1 MLEAR
6 LSKLDGV
13 RTAKVRGFDR
23 ESKFFFNLTVAENKS
38 VLPETV
44 RKMLADLKK
53 ETKGDEDYPYNSMQ
67 ITSITGKVEKSG
79 DAWAFVARGSGQK
92 YVLVPNEAL
101 KKLIDAGKSQA
112 TLAGKV
118 TDENAKLIFEVS
130 DAKDAA
136 N

>member
-6 LSKLDGV
+6 LGKLDGV

-67 ITSITGKVEKSG
+67 ITSITGKVEKAG
-79 DAWAFVARGSGQK
+79 DAWSFVARGSGQK
-92 YVLVPNEAL
+92 YVLVPNDAL
-101 KKLIDAGKSQA
+101 KKMVDAGKSQA

-130 DAKDAA
+130 DAKDPA